1 MPPTSSDLENRF
13 TYHSPTGNQ
22 PAAYEAIRAG
32 AREYALFLNRTVP
45 DGRELS
51 LALTH
56 LEESVFWANAGIARD
71 PLAHDTAAAGGGL
84 SRYIKD

>member
-1 MPPTSSDLENRF
+1 MPSSGDLDNRF
-13 TYHSPTGNQ
+13 SYHAPVGNQ
-22 PAAYEAIRAG
+22 SMAYEAIRSG
-32 AREYALFLNRTVP
+32 AREYAHFLNRTVP

-56 LEESVFWANAGIARD
+56 LEEAVFWANAGIARD
-71 PLAHDTAAAGGGL
+71 PLAHDSPAQGGGL